1 MKLQED
7 NLMILSVNVEN
18 TMKSNNKKKM
28 YRRIKIIQMSTRTT
42 SKKRLKQL
50 KLPRVREE
58 NIGKKVKLK
67 ARNLKSYD
75 LKREYVN

>member
-1 MKLQED
+1 
-7 NLMILSVNVEN
+7 
-18 TMKSNNKKKM
+18 MKSSNKKKM
-28 YRRIKIIQMSTRTT
+28 CRLIKIIQMSTRTT

-50 KLPRVREE
+50 KLPRVRED
-58 NIGKKVKLK
+58 NIGKKEKLK